1 MQRGASGVSRW
12 GVNTLIMP
20 MVDTGIMMHVDVDH
34 PDRRYCDRDHG
45 HAALHDDVED
55 GVREKLDAIAL
66 VVS

>member
-1 MQRGASGVSRW
+1 M
-12 GVNTLIMP
+12 IMP